1 MIYVAEFEKVT
12 KERFEHDMTNN
23 GYTDFSYDN
32 IIIPTRAT
40 AGSAGY

>member
-12 KERFEHDMTNN
+12 KERFEYDMVKS

-40 AGSAGY
+40 DRKSVV